1 MKLAIILNW
10 KSMPFATSQTKSD
23 FISPSLA
30 VNKNVTYFSP
40 SRCDLVSE
48 EGSYNWIQEAYSMQ
62 KSLWEIKT
70 QIFRV
75 DFFQLK
81 MKN

>member
-1 MKLAIILNW
+1 MKIIKIL
-10 KSMPFATSQTKSD
+10 D
-23 FISPSLA
+23 
-30 VNKNVTYFSP
+30 
-40 SRCDLVSE
+40 
-48 EGSYNWIQEAYSMQ
+48 NWIQEAYSMQ